1 MQNLGVKP
9 NDVVHILV
17 GGDHLDIPF
26 AVLGAWYIGA
36 IPAFGEATLCE
47 EALVD
52 QVPSVSV

>member
-47 EALVD
+47 GALVE
-52 QVPSVSV
+52 QVP